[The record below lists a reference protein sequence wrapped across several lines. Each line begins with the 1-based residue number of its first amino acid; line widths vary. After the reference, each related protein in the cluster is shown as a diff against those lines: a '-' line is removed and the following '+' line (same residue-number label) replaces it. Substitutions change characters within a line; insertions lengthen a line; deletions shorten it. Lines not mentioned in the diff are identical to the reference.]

1 MMQYIIAPLLEILNP
16 TNTVS
21 RNRLLSFAIGNA
33 EAKIYNCLIA
43 KHVYYNNLGKLFEGG
58 WFYSTVMDL
67 HLSSGYAEDA
77 QRNAIRHLIKHGLI
91 ESELKG
97 IPAKR
102 FFRIIPDVD
111 KLNSLINSGEEIQQA
126 IAQRYKDD
134 IEKRS
139 QRRKNTKRKYIEVT
153 EDSIHECPAAESSDT
168 IKKDTTPETSS
179 ENVMETASDSA
190 QSVDAACNVDCGDSS
205 QVGDPDSYIGSIG
218 ACDACEINQP
228 FYDTVSCSPEYRET
242 SSPYIG
248 METKDKINQRNFFE
262 YQSFNPSASVEKFS
276 AVERTN
282 DGVMKRQSISFL
294 NILEMLGFDTEEC
307 EHYFGFV
314 PKCEA
319 DLYEFSDEDRISARL
334 TLPEAF
340 RCDRKALIAALK
352 FLCGYSYYGT
362 PDSSVRRFMDIT
374 LGMMADLVVA
384 DSFKF
389 NDASVSYADVID
401 TINEIVHEH
410 SLYEFIIDFYYE
422 WEKILRENVKIRN
435 RTSYMKTCMWNWMK
449 QWKIEEYNMLA
460 ELE

>member
-33 EAKIYNCLIA
+33 EAEIYNCLIA

-126 IAQRYKDD
+126 IAQRYKND

-168 IKKDTTPETSS
+168 IKEDTTPETSS
-179 ENVMETASDSA
+179 ENVMETAADSA

-205 QVGDPDSYIGSIG
+205 QVGDTDSFIGSIG
-218 ACDACEINQP
+218 ACNACELNQP
-228 FYDTVSCSPEYRET
+228 FYASFSCSPEYRGT
-242 SSPYIG
+242 SPPYIG

-319 DLYEFSDEDRISARL
+319 DLYEFSDEDRISTRL
-334 TLPEAF
+334 TLSKAF

-374 LGMMADLVVA
+374 LGMMADLVA
-384 DSFKF
+384 SDSFKF
-389 NDASVSYADVID
+389 NGASVSYADVID

-449 QWKIEEYNMLA
+449 RWKIEEYNMLA

>member
-33 EAKIYNCLIA
+33 EAEIYNCLIA

-126 IAQRYKDD
+126 IAQRYKDE

-168 IKKDTTPETSS
+168 IKEDTTPETSS
-179 ENVMETASDSA
+179 ENVMETAADSA

-205 QVGDPDSYIGSIG
+205 QVGDPDSFIGSIG
-218 ACDACEINQP
+218 AYKINQP
-228 FYDTVSCSPEYRET
+228 FYATVSCSPEYRGT
-242 SSPYIG
+242 SPPYIG

-262 YQSFNPSASVEKFS
+262 YQSFISSASMEKFS

-282 DGVMKRQSISFL
+282 DGVREKHSLSFL
-294 NILEMLGFDTEEC
+294 NILEMLGFDTEVC

-374 LGMMADLVVA
+374 LGMMAELVAA

-389 NDASVSYADVID
+389 NGASVSYADVID

-422 WEKILRENVKIRN
+422 WDKILRENVKIRN

>member
-33 EAKIYNCLIA
+33 EAEIYNCLIA

-139 QRRKNTKRKYIEVT
+139 QRRKNTKRKYIEVA
-153 EDSIHECPAAESSDT
+153 EDSVHECPAAESSDT
-168 IKKDTTPETSS
+168 IKEDTAPETSS

-218 ACDACEINQP
+218 AYKINQP
-228 FYDTVSCSPEYRET
+228 FYDTVSCSPEYRGT
-242 SSPYIG
+242 SPPYIG

-262 YQSFNPSASVEKFS
+262 YQSFNPSASVEKFF
-276 AVERTN
+276 AVERTY

-294 NILEMLGFDTEEC
+294 NILDMLGFDTEEC

-319 DLYEFSDEDRISARL
+319 DLHELSDEDRISARL

-340 RCDRKALIAALK
+340 RSDRKALIAALK

-374 LGMMADLVVA
+374 LGIMADLVA
-384 DSFKF
+384 ANSFKF
-389 NDASVSYADVID
+389 NGASVSYADVVD
-401 TINEIVHEH
+401 TINEIVHENG
-410 SLYEFIIDFYYE
+410 LYEFIIDFYYE

-449 QWKIEEYNMLA
+449 RWKIEEYNMLA